1 MNEKTVLVLNNTVQ
15 GSFAGIASAF
25 IGQTLSHMIPWLM
38 VTGAVIVCDLVF
50 GIRKS
55 LRMGE
60 DVRFSSAM
68 RRTLGKM
75 VTYFAFVVMVAM
87 IDVAADAELRIDKWA
102 CLLVCFIEGVSI
114 IGNLLRPKGY
124 NVDFIKA
131 VALLFSK
138 KFGMEGMDEVITKED
153 QKDEAKR

>member
-1 MNEKTVLVLNNTVQ
+1 MEKQAIVNSVT
-15 GSFAGIASAF
+15 GGFAAIASQF
-25 IGQTLSHMIPWLM
+25 VQESIGHMIPWLM
-38 VTGAVIVCDLVF
+38 VTGAVILCDLIF

-55 LRMGE
+55 LLMDE
-60 DVRFSSAM
+60 EVRFSSAM

-87 IDVAADAELRIDKWA
+87 IDVAADGDKQIDKYA

-124 NVDFIKA
+124 NINIIKA
-131 VALLFSK
+131 IGIFFK
-138 KFGMEGMDEVITKED
+138 NKFNVDGVEEVIEK
-153 QKDEAKR
+153 QQS